1 MCGWPLHYPLS
12 LLAVLIRLLISKDL
26 LVEFDL
32 LNELLD
38 LLHADLAG
46 HFVLVGPF
54 EIRVLLT
61 ATPHKVITD
70 SGLWSGVGG

>member
-1 MCGWPLHYPLS
+1 MTLR
-12 LLAVLIRLLISKDL
+12 ARLPHVWMYMISKDL

-54 EIRVLLT
+54 
-61 ATPHKVITD
+61 
-70 SGLWSGVGG
+70 

>member
-1 MCGWPLHYPLS
+1 MCGWPLHYPFS

-54 EIRVLLT
+54 
-61 ATPHKVITD
+61 
-70 SGLWSGVGG
+70 

>member
-46 HFVLVGPF
+46 HFVPVRSF
-54 EIRVLLT
+54 
-61 ATPHKVITD
+61 
-70 SGLWSGVGG
+70 